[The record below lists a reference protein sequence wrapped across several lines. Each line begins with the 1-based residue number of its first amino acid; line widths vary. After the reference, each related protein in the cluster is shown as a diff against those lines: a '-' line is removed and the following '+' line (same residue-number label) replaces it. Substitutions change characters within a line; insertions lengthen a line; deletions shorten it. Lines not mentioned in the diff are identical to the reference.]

1 MTEYVFNLPVE
12 PVAQMRPRFTRQPY
26 VHAYDPAK
34 VKRYKQSLAE
44 HARWAF
50 ASQAIYHMGTK
61 AHLVTGPIKL
71 RLRFYRPIQKSVS
84 KAEHARR
91 LSGAHKPIVKP
102 DLDNYI
108 KSTLDALTGVLWAD
122 DNAIIKI
129 EAEKYYSDQPRVE
142 IVMEVEDDE

>member
-12 PVAQMRPRFTRQPY
+12 PVAQMRPRFTRRPY
-26 VHAYDPAK
+26 VHAYDPVK
-34 VKRYKQSLAE
+34 VKRYKETLAW
-44 HARWAF
+44 HARNQWTA
-50 ASQAIYHMGTK
+50 APA
-61 AHLVTGPIKL
+61 TGPIKL
-71 RLRFYRPIQKSVS
+71 QLHFFRPVQKSLS
-84 KAEHARR
+84 KIEHARR
-91 LSGAHKPIVKP
+91 LSGAHRPIVKP

-142 IVMEVEDDE
+142 IVMEVEDDDE